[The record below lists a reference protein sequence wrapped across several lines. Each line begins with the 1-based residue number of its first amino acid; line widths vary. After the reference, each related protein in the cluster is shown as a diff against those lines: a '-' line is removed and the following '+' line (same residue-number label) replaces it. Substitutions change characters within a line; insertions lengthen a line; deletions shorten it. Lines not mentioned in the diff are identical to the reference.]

1 LKNCQEEMKQDDSLG
16 SLEKAISDKPAK
28 RSCRYQSFHKAPQ
41 YEQER
46 QNMADKLP
54 FTPFYEFSW
63 SYLRCG
69 YKKTERMQSDLEC
82 LSLDPYFAHFVLT
95 SQSVKIR

>member
-1 LKNCQEEMKQDDSLG
+1 
-16 SLEKAISDKPAK
+16 
-28 RSCRYQSFHKAPQ
+28 
-41 YEQER
+41 
-46 QNMADKLP
+46 MADKLP